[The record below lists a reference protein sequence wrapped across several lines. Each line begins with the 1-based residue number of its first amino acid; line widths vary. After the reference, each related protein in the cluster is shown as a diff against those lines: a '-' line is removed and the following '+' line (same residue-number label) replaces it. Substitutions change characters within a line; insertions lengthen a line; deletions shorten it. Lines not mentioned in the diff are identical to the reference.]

1 MNGTAA
7 QRRLRQYQQDAVR
20 FLSARAH
27 ALYAADPGLGK
38 SAVSI
43 IAARTVGAQRIL
55 VIGPAVSRASWP
67 AEWATWGDP
76 DLRFVTW
83 GSLPYPRHVPTG
95 PVVLFL
101 TWGEAVNALPALLA
115 GERWDVLVVDEA
127 HYGKDKSARRTKALY
142 GRKMDRNG
150 GLAGASDRVW
160 LLTGTP
166 APNHYGEVWTHIHA
180 LAPHLIPHGNKVS
193 NPGGVKPMTYIQF
206 LHTVCV
212 VQDTPF
218 GPRIVASRK
227 GKGAWLRETL
237 SGFMLRHRK
246 ADVAQ
251 DLPGMSWVDVPLSIP
266 GAASPHALAEA
277 ALELVGVGE
286 LFPVGPSLDARAS
299 VADGFVKAKALGLAD
314 DDSFLA
320 VARQDDHIAAAR
332 RALGLAKAEP
342 AAAWVKDLLD
352 SGAKKVIVF
361 AIHRDVIAA
370 LVSSLAPYGCVQVT
384 GDTSAADR
392 TRAVHEFQHGGAR
405 VFVGQVQAAG
415 TAITLTA
422 ASDVVF
428 VEQSW
433 TPSDNF
439 QAACRAHRLGQK
451 DSVVVRVLHAAGTLD
466 ERVST
471 VLRRKAADLA
481 EVFG

>member
-67 AEWATWGDP
+67 AEWAAWGDP

-83 GSLPYPRHVPTG
+83 GSLPYPRRVPTG

-101 TWGEAVNALPALLA
+101 TWGEAANALPALLA

-251 DLPGMSWVDVPLSIP
+251 DLPGMSWVDVPLSVPEARSPAALAQLAAEMTP
-266 GAASPHALAEA
+266 GADQAYAQNLRGWLEQATAQAGALSA
-277 ALELVGVGE
+277 AG
-286 LFPVGPSLDARAS
+286 
-299 VADGFVKAKALGLAD
+299 D
-314 DDSFLA
+314 DVFLA
-320 VARQDDHIAAAR
+320 AAGEDDHIATAR

-361 AIHRDVIAA
+361 AVHRDVIAA
-370 LVSSLAPYGCVQVT
+370 LVSSLAPYGCVQIT
-384 GDTSAADR
+384 GDTGAADR
-392 TRAVHEFQHGGAR
+392 TRAVHEFQHGEAR